1 MTKDPSRQPQEQR
14 VVLMSRP
21 TLPMPS
27 DSLIATSPEIEEIMA
42 RSNSEHEVLT
52 NLLSFAVDLI
62 EADILSDVP
71 TTSTS
76 STNSLPPQN
85 TEGCE

>member
-1 MTKDPSRQPQEQR
+1 MTNKDPSQPQEQR
-14 VVLMSRP
+14 LVSMNRP
-21 TLPMPS
+21 TLPMSS
-27 DSLIATSPEIEEIMA
+27 DSRIVTSPEIEEIMA
-42 RSNSEHEVLT
+42 RSNSEQEVLT

-76 STNSLPPQN
+76 STNTLPPPN
-85 TEGCE
+85 GEGCE